1 VFAGEDKGGLSIWRM
16 DESGALDVSDYLR
29 PKLIES
35 FNLPGNPGRVIVH
48 QGRLV
53 VPNGYEGL
61 WAAREPE

>member
-1 VFAGEDKGGLSIWRM
+1 M
-16 DESGALDVSDYLR
+16 DESGALDVSDYRR

-53 VPNGYEGL
+53 APNGYEGL
-61 WAAREPE
+61 WVAREPE